1 MIIYTFGN
9 LYYGCFN
16 YKELNN
22 YAIVTA
28 LSIDVSDKGY
38 EVSALITN
46 ATKENE
52 NVKKERAN
60 QGKIIMNNTGGNIIY
75 SKQKEQNEDKKI

>member
-1 MIIYTFGN
+1 M
-9 LYYGCFN
+9 N
-16 YKELNN
+16 Y
-22 YAIVTA
+22 ISVPF
-28 LSIDVSDKGY
+28 LSCCSSPWSPLHRKG
-38 EVSALITN
+38 

-52 NVKKERAN
+52 NVKKEGAN